1 MYQRRNTMFKLLIS
15 CNETSEKRTYEN
27 CRLLSENLP
36 SIQLEATRLGGDWRN
51 LTDAIHINLPSQ
63 EVFYELT
70 YCIETLVP
78 PAFIEKDWI
87 RITIKTKTMY
97 VFRKTKDLSEKW
109 KDITYHV
116 TLYGGIVHG
125 NTFVFQK
132 HSNASAFVKRFCN
145 LFIR

>member
-1 MYQRRNTMFKLLIS
+1 MIKIVINCKDTDERRI
-15 CNETSEKRTYEN
+15 YEN

-36 SIQLEATRLGGDWRN
+36 SIQLETTRLGGDWKN

-63 EVFYELT
+63 EGFHELA
-70 YCIETLVP
+70 YCIETLEP

-87 RITIKTKTMY
+87 RITIRTKTMY

-109 KDITYHV
+109 KDITMQV
-116 TLYGGIVHG
+116 RLYGGEIRG

-132 HSNASAFVKRFCN
+132 DSSASAFVKRFYN
-145 LFIR
+145 LFIH

>member
-1 MYQRRNTMFKLLIS
+1 MFKIVMN
-15 CNETSEKRTYEN
+15 CNETGETRTYEN

-36 SIQLEATRLGGDWRN
+36 SIQLEATRLGGDWKN

-63 EVFYELT
+63 EGFHELA
-70 YCIETLVP
+70 YCIETLEP

-87 RITIKTKTMY
+87 RITIRTKTMY

-109 KDITYHV
+109 KDITMQV
-116 TLYGGIVHG
+116 RLYGGEIRG

-132 HSNASAFVKRFCN
+132 DSSASAFVKRFYN
-145 LFIR
+145 LFIH